1 MRVGELTRLN
11 ISDMNFQERSC
22 IVLGKGN
29 GEREVYFSA
38 KSKMYIEK
46 YLETR
51 TDDNEALF
59 VSLIKPYN
67 RLGIYNIKL
76 TKNIDIVIILLY
88 NTNNSFQKDARCLVL
103 NNIENLKDLIIYQS
117 QNNENISVEVLY
129 NEEDFWLT
137 QKSMSKL
144 FNVAENNIT
153 YHLQNIFKTKELDQ
167 DSVTQKIRV
176 TASDGKKY
184 NTNFYSLDAIIAVG
198 YRVNS
203 KEATDFRIWATKT
216 LKEYI
221 KKGFIVNSEM
231 LKNGPKFGKD
241 YFDELLVKIK
251 EIRASERR
259 FYQKITDIYKE
270 CSYDYDKNSET
281 TQEFYKNVQNKLHF
295 AITGMTAPEIIYN
308 RVDSKKDNMGLT
320 TWKNAPDGKILETDV
335 TIAKNYLSQEEI
347 IELNNLVSMYLDYA
361 ERQVK
366 LGKIISMQE
375 WKEKLEVFLKINEYN
390 ILKDNGKIKREIA
403 DKLALDEYKKYR
415 IIQDKNYISDFDEL
429 VTETKNLNS
438 N

>member
-1 MRVGELTRLN
+1 M
-11 ISDMNFQERSC
+11 
-22 IVLGKGN
+22 
-29 GEREVYFSA
+29 
-38 KSKMYIEK
+38 
-46 YLETR
+46 
-51 TDDNEALF
+51 
-59 VSLIKPYN
+59 
-67 RLGIYNIKL
+67 
-76 TKNIDIVIILLY
+76 
-88 NTNNSFQKDARCLVL
+88 

-153 YHLQNIFKTKELDQ
+153 YHLQNIFKTEELEQ
-167 DSVTQKIRV
+167 EAVTQKIRV

-221 KKGFIVNSEM
+221 KKGFVVNSEM

-270 CSYDYDKNSET
+270 CSFDYDKTSET

-308 RVDSKKDNMGLT
+308 RVDSKKENMGLT

-335 TIAKNYLSQEEI
+335 TIAKNYLLQEEI
-347 IELNNLVSMYLDYA
+347 TELNNLVSMYLDYA

-366 LGKIISMQE
+366 LGKIISMKE

-415 IIQDKNYISDFDEL
+415 VIQDKNYISDFDEL
-429 VTETKNLNS
+429 VIETKNLKNT
-438 N
+438 

>member
-1 MRVGELTRLN
+1 M
-11 ISDMNFQERSC
+11 
-22 IVLGKGN
+22 
-29 GEREVYFSA
+29 
-38 KSKMYIEK
+38 
-46 YLETR
+46 
-51 TDDNEALF
+51 
-59 VSLIKPYN
+59 
-67 RLGIYNIKL
+67 
-76 TKNIDIVIILLY
+76 
-88 NTNNSFQKDARCLVL
+88 

-117 QNNENISVEVLY
+117 QNNKNISVEVLY

-137 QKSMSKL
+137 QKSMAEL
-144 FNVAENNIT
+144 FNVEVNTIN
-153 YHLQNIFKTKELDQ
+153 YHLKEIFKTEELQ
-167 DSVTQKIRV
+167 EESVIRKIRI
-176 TASDGKKY
+176 TANDGKKY
-184 NTNFYSLDAIIAVG
+184 YTNFYSLDAIIAVG

-221 KKGFIVNSEM
+221 KKGFVVNSEF

-281 TQEFYKNVQNKLHF
+281 TKEFYKNVQNKLHY
-295 AITGMTAPEIIYN
+295 AITGMTAPEIIHN
-308 RVDSKKDNMGLT
+308 RADSKKENMGLT
-320 TWKNAPDGKILETDV
+320 TWKNVPDGKILETDV
-335 TIAKNYLSQEEI
+335 TVAKNYLSQEEI
-347 IELNNLVSMYLDYA
+347 TELNNLVSMYLDYA

-366 LGKIISMQE
+366 LGRIISMQE
-375 WKEKLEVFLKINEYN
+375 WKDKLEVFLKINEYN

-415 IIQDKNYISDFDEL
+415 VIQDKEYISDFDEL
-429 VTETKNLNS
+429 LKETKKLES
-438 N
+438 GQEC

>member
-1 MRVGELTRLN
+1 
-11 ISDMNFQERSC
+11 MN
-22 IVLGKGN
+22 
-29 GEREVYFSA
+29 
-38 KSKMYIEK
+38 
-46 YLETR
+46 T
-51 TDDNEALF
+51 
-59 VSLIKPYN
+59 
-67 RLGIYNIKL
+67 
-76 TKNIDIVIILLY
+76 
-88 NTNNSFQKDARCLVL
+88 
-103 NNIENLKDLIIYQS
+103 IENLKDLIIYQS
-117 QNNENISVEVLY
+117 KNNDNVSVEVLY
-129 NEEDFWLT
+129 DDEDFWLT

-144 FNVAENNIT
+144 FNVEVNTIN
-153 YHLQNIFKTKELDQ
+153 YHLKEVFKSGELTEE
-167 DSVTQKIRV
+167 SVIRKIRI
-176 TASDGKKY
+176 TANDGKNY

-221 KKGFIVNSEM
+221 KKGFVVNSEM

-270 CSYDYDKNSET
+270 CSYDYDKNSEI
-281 TQEFYKNVQNKLHF
+281 TQEFYKNVQNKLHY

-308 RVDSKKDNMGLT
+308 RVDSKKKNMGLT

-335 TIAKNYLSQEEI
+335 TVAKNYLSQEEI
-347 IELNNLVSMYLDYA
+347 TELNNLVSMYLDYA

-375 WKEKLEVFLKINEYN
+375 WKEKLEVFLKVNEYN
-390 ILKDNGKIKREIA
+390 ILKDNGKIKKEIA

-415 IIQDKNYISDFDEL
+415 IVQDKNYISDFDEL
-429 VTETKNLNS
+429 IAETKNLNS
-438 N
+438 I

>member
-1 MRVGELTRLN
+1 M
-11 ISDMNFQERSC
+11 
-22 IVLGKGN
+22 
-29 GEREVYFSA
+29 
-38 KSKMYIEK
+38 
-46 YLETR
+46 
-51 TDDNEALF
+51 
-59 VSLIKPYN
+59 
-67 RLGIYNIKL
+67 
-76 TKNIDIVIILLY
+76 
-88 NTNNSFQKDARCLVL
+88 

-153 YHLQNIFKTKELDQ
+153 YHLQNIFKTEELEQ
-167 DSVTQKIRV
+167 ETVTQKIRV

-221 KKGFIVNSEM
+221 KKGFVVNSEM

-270 CSYDYDKNSET
+270 CSFDYDKTSET

-308 RVDSKKDNMGLT
+308 RVDSKKENMGLT

-335 TIAKNYLSQEEI
+335 TIAKNYLSEEEI
-347 IELNNLVSMYLDYA
+347 TELNNLVSMYLDYA

-366 LGKIISMQE
+366 IGKIISMKE

-390 ILKDNGKIKREIA
+390 ILKDNGKIKKEIA

-415 IIQDKNYISDFDEL
+415 VIQDQNYISDFDEL
-429 VTETKNLNS
+429 VIETNNLN
-438 N
+438 NT

>member
-1 MRVGELTRLN
+1 M
-11 ISDMNFQERSC
+11 
-22 IVLGKGN
+22 
-29 GEREVYFSA
+29 
-38 KSKMYIEK
+38 
-46 YLETR
+46 
-51 TDDNEALF
+51 
-59 VSLIKPYN
+59 
-67 RLGIYNIKL
+67 
-76 TKNIDIVIILLY
+76 
-88 NTNNSFQKDARCLVL
+88 RCLVL

-251 EIRASERR
+251 EIRAS
-259 FYQKITDIYKE
+259 
-270 CSYDYDKNSET
+270 
-281 TQEFYKNVQNKLHF
+281 
-295 AITGMTAPEIIYN
+295 
-308 RVDSKKDNMGLT
+308 
-320 TWKNAPDGKILETDV
+320 
-335 TIAKNYLSQEEI
+335 
-347 IELNNLVSMYLDYA
+347 
-361 ERQVK
+361 
-366 LGKIISMQE
+366 
-375 WKEKLEVFLKINEYN
+375 
-390 ILKDNGKIKREIA
+390 
-403 DKLALDEYKKYR
+403 
-415 IIQDKNYISDFDEL
+415 
-429 VTETKNLNS
+429 
-438 N
+438 